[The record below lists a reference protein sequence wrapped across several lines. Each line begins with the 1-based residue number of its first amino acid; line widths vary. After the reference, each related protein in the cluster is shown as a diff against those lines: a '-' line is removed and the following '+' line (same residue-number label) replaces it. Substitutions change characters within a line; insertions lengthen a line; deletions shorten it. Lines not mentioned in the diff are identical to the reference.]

1 MVLARATIPESAN
14 GLVTVAP
21 KGTIGRNSIL
31 AMVKRMLDPMTL
43 AEAQDVLQ
51 SGWPALIGQLGV
63 VGALV
68 WYLWYR
74 TSVAD
79 PKRDA
84 EVWQRIDAMTARHE
98 TNVTKTVEAF
108 DEALTAERTARREE
122 IVLLKD
128 AFRCKNQ

>member
-1 MVLARATIPESAN
+1 MF
-14 GLVTVAP
+14 
-21 KGTIGRNSIL
+21 
-31 AMVKRMLDPMTL
+31 L
-43 AEAQDVLQ
+43 AEVSDALQ
-51 SGWPALIGQLGV
+51 AGWAGLIGQLGV

-128 AFRCKNQ
+128 AFRCKHQ